1 LLQRPLV
8 SAASGVDV
16 GQQTLCHYIVA
27 VVLAADLGM
36 TLFICFFNLLKVETI
51 AERHLK

>member
-1 LLQRPLV
+1 
-8 SAASGVDV
+8 
-16 GQQTLCHYIVA
+16 
-27 VVLAADLGM
+27 M